1 MRKTVYFIFSIAF
14 AALAFVS
21 CESDG
26 TADPEQDQASSIAV
40 SVSCSDMTRAGDTIN
55 GETEFNENLLTTL
68 DIFFYPEN
76 MSDDNAVLH
85 DHLDLND
92 NTQGSHSF
100 KYPLTI
106 EQKEILFGTG
116 NNGKCKVY
124 VIANGP
130 QAEINALLG
139 RNHACVDSLKQIVL
153 LSDDLGKTEID
164 PDMGGNLVKQ
174 PFFVMDG
181 ENTVTYN
188 GRSTAVNIKLARS
201 LAKIQLYVHIA
212 SKIKEG
218 EVAYRPASVGIV
230 GSTDK
235 AIAKVVLNNG
245 LKRGYVNDGD
255 KVFDAGDSDFYP
267 DESLTSDQKARY
279 VRDTPLLPSI
289 MYQDSVYYSHSPFY
303 TYPMTWAQFKAHEND
318 RHTSLMLVVVWTDDG
333 EKSLTTFYTIDIN
346 LNSDGGEIYKF
357 KRNTYYRCLLNV
369 KSLGGTT
376 STEPIELTAECK
388 IMDWNHVSLETSLEN
403 VRYLTVQSNSYEMDN
418 ENILSIPYATS
429 NECEISSIRVWRQ
442 NVTQNI
448 QSTDSLVRKTSSLI
462 PPEGHS
468 FYGYNNL
475 GYYVTDANG
484 STRPYSL
491 KITDKT
497 IIFQH
502 NLDNRTSTDDNSF
515 DYVPFEVEFT
525 VRHKDNPNYS
535 ETIRITQHPEISVKA
550 QLNSDYNDGGSDNDH
565 TGYVYVN
572 GFNRILGENKYF
584 KTENA
589 KGVSYSKN
597 NISELFSLSTVTGLT
612 GNNKNPNRYVIKT
625 AVAQGE
631 SQYIIGDPI
640 SSSVNNLLYY
650 YYYYYIQEWS
660 KRAIYLNEDGSVSSS
675 VRKLTYYHPANE
687 SNSENVLSPKFMVAS
702 SYGVTGPLSRD
713 DAKRRCA
720 SYQEEGYPAGR
731 WRLPTPAEVAFCI
744 QLTTKGMIPRLFGG
758 TSGTANYW
766 TSTGYVRMRWSNGK
780 EEISYLN
787 SSTTEQTWV
796 RCVYDIWYWGE
807 EMPLKP
813 TTFTSGDNS
822 VVTAYRFTWGDMAQ

>member
-1 MRKTVYFIFSIAF
+1 MRKTVYFIFLIAF
-14 AALAFVS
+14 VVLAFVS

-26 TADPEQDQASSIAV
+26 TADPEQDQAGSIAV
-40 SVSCSDMTRAGDTIN
+40 SISCSDMTRSGDTIN
-55 GETEFNENLLTTL
+55 GETDFNENLLTAL

-76 MSDDNAVLH
+76 MSGDNAVLH

-92 NTQGSHSF
+92 NTQGFHSF

-106 EQKEILFGTG
+106 EQKEMLFGTG

-124 VIANGP
+124 IIANGP
-130 QAEINALLG
+130 QAKINALIG

-164 PDMGGNLVKQ
+164 PALGGNLVKQ

-188 GRSTAVNIKLARS
+188 GKSTAVNIKLARS
-201 LAKIQLYVHIA
+201 LAKIQLYVHVA
-212 SKIKEG
+212 SKVKEG
-218 EVAYRPASVGIV
+218 EITYRPASVGIV

-245 LKRGYVNDGD
+245 LKRGYVNDEA

-289 MYQDSVYYSHSPFY
+289 VYQDSVYYSHSPFY
-303 TYPMTWAQFKAHEND
+303 TYPMTWEQFKAHEND

-346 LNSDGGEIYKF
+346 LNSEEGEIYKF
-357 KRNTYYRCLLNV
+357 KRNTYYKCLLNV
-369 KSLGGTT
+369 RSLGGTT
-376 STEPIELTAECK
+376 STEPIELAAECM
-388 IMDWNHVSLETSLEN
+388 IMDWNHVRLETSLEN
-403 VRYLTVQSNSYEMDN
+403 VRYLTVQSNSYVMDN

-442 NVTQNI
+442 NVTKNI
-448 QSTDSLVRKTSSLI
+448 QSADSLVRKTSSLI

-468 FYGYNNL
+468 FDGYNNL

-502 NLDNRTSTDDNSF
+502 NLDNRTGTDDDSF

-535 ETIRITQHPEISVKA
+535 ETIRITQHPEISVEA
-550 QLNSDYNDGGSDNDH
+550 QLNSDYINGNNDNDYR
-565 TGYVYVN
+565 GYVYVN
-572 GFNRILGENKYF
+572 GFNSSLGEGTYF
-584 KTENA
+584 RTSNA
-589 KGVSYSKN
+589 QGISYYYD
-597 NISELFSLSTVTGLT
+597 NIYELFSLSTVTGLT
-612 GNNKNPNRYVIKT
+612 GDNKNPNRYVIKT

-640 SSSVNNLLYY
+640 SSSVNNLPYHK
-650 YYYYYIQEWS
+650 QEWS
-660 KRAIYLNEDGSVSSS
+660 KRAIYLKEDGSVSSS
-675 VRKLTYYHPANE
+675 VRTLTYYHPANE

-702 SYGVTGPLSRD
+702 SYGVTRPLSREN
-713 DAKRRCA
+713 AKRRCA

-744 QLTTKGMIPRLFGG
+744 QLTTKGMIPRLFGRAA
-758 TSGTANYW
+758 TESSTTNYW

-787 SSTTEQTWV
+787 SSPTEQTWV

-813 TTFTSGDNS
+813 TTFTSGYNS
-822 VVTAYRFTWGDMAQ
+822 VTGYRFTWGDMAQ